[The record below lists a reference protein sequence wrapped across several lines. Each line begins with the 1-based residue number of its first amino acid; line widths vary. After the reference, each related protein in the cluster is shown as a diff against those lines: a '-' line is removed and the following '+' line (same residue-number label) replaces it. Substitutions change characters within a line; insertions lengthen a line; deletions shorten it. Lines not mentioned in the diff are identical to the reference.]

1 MAPPRPVAST
11 RVKVLGLTG
20 GIGAG
25 KSTVAGLLTER
36 GAPVIDADAVT
47 RDLQRP
53 GQPVYSAIVDHF
65 GAGVTAPDGSLDR
78 RALAEV
84 VFADPA
90 ALAELEA
97 LTHPE
102 VAAAIAGRLAAAA
115 GGADEV
121 MVLDVPLL
129 FETGNYRVD
138 GVVVVDCPTEIA
150 VRRLVEGRGMAE
162 GDVRARMARQATRE
176 ERLAG
181 ADFVIDNGGPPERLA
196 SEVERAWT
204 WIQGLESTA

>member
-1 MAPPRPVAST
+1 M
-11 RVKVLGLTG
+11 LGLTG

-25 KSTVAGLLTER
+25 KSTVAALLAER
-36 GAPVIDADAVT
+36 GALVIDADAVT

-53 GQPVYSAIVDHF
+53 GQPVYSAIVNRF
-65 GAGVTAPDGSLDR
+65 GAEVTAPDGSLDR

-97 LTHPE
+97 LTHPA

-115 GGADEV
+115 GGAEEV
-121 MVLDVPLL
+121 VVLDIPLL
-129 FETGNYRVD
+129 LETGHYRVD
-138 GVVVVDCPTEIA
+138 GVAVVDCPTELA
-150 VRRLVEGRGMAE
+150 VRRLVERRGMAE
-162 GDVRARMARQATRE
+162 GDVRARMARQATQE

>member
-1 MAPPRPVAST
+1 M
-11 RVKVLGLTG
+11 LGLTG

-25 KSTVAGLLTER
+25 KSTVAALLAER
-36 GAPVIDADAVT
+36 GALVIDADAVT

-53 GQPVYSAIVDHF
+53 GQPVYSAIVECF
-65 GAGVTAPDGSLDR
+65 GAEVTAPDGSLDR

-97 LTHPE
+97 LTHPA
-102 VAAAIAGRLAAAA
+102 VAAAIAERLAAAA
-115 GGADEV
+115 GGAEEV
-121 MVLDVPLL
+121 VVLDIPLL
-129 FETGNYRVD
+129 LETSHYRVD
-138 GVVVVDCPTEIA
+138 GVVVVDCPTELA

-162 GDVRARMARQATRE
+162 GDVRARMARQATRK
-176 ERLAG
+176 ERLAR

-196 SEVERAWT
+196 SEVERVWT
-204 WIQGLESTA
+204 WMQGLESTE